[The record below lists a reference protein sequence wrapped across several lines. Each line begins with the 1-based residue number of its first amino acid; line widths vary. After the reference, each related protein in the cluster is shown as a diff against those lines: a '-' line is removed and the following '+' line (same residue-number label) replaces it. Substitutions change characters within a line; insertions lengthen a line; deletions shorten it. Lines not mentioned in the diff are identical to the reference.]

1 MFYGL
6 HCLSRKPTSLNLVV
20 SAFKAAKQHQHQH
33 QSLLLSVSVR
43 GAATTAMVKELRER
57 TGAPMMDCKKALEA
71 PDVSGDV
78 AKAID
83 WLRKKGISKA
93 ASSADRKAD
102 EGLIAIL
109 HRPTDNKVTILEI
122 NSETDF
128 VSRNT
133 DFQAFVAQMAYTIS
147 SLPAVGLL
155 PMNEVMNSKPINSNL
170 KNVEE
175 LLGEIVSKIR
185 ENIVIRKA
193 VNANISAS
201 EVVGTYVHNKVS
213 WGNDANLQMGRAA
226 AVVTVNVDPR
236 NKETDNITL
245 EVAKKLAMHIVAA
258 KPQYLTQK
266 DIPSEIRDREKA
278 VFAEQTAAAMAADPK
293 GGKKTPEMI
302 EKIVINKVNKRLSE
316 ICLVDQSHF
325 AEDGSPVI
333 SKHLESTFKT
343 HKTKMN
349 ISSFYL
355 WSLGGTSK
363 NSG

>member
-1 MFYGL
+1 
-6 HCLSRKPTSLNLVV
+6 VV
-20 SAFKAAKQHQHQH
+20 SAFKQ
-33 QSLLLSVSVR
+33 QSLTTR

-57 TGAPMMDCKKALEA
+57 TGAPMMECKKALEA
-71 PDVSGDV
+71 PDVDGDV
-78 AKAID
+78 SKAID

-93 ASSADRKAD
+93 ASSADRKAE
-102 EGLIAIL
+102 EGLIAVL
-109 HRPTDNKVTILEI
+109 HRPDANKVTILEI

-133 DFQAFVAQMAYTIS
+133 DFQAFVAQMATTIS
-147 SLPAVGLL
+147 NMSADGLIPTASILSTTPA
-155 PMNEVMNSKPINSNL
+155 NSNL

-193 VNANISAS
+193 FNVNILSN
-201 EVVGTYVHNKVS
+201 EVVGTYVHNKVT
-213 WGNDANLQMGRAA
+213 WGNDANLQMGRSA
-226 AVVTVNVDPR
+226 AVISLGVEPRTKESDNVTQ
-236 NKETDNITL
+236 

-266 DIPSEIRDREKA
+266 DIPTEVRDRETA
-278 VFAEQTAAAMAADPK
+278 VFTEQTAAAMAADTK

-302 EKIVINKVNKRLSE
+302 AKIVANKVNKRLSE
-316 ICLVDQSHF
+316 LCLVDQPHF

-333 SKHLESTFKT
+333 SKYLESTSKT
-343 HKTKMN
+343 NKAQ
-349 ISSFYL
+349 IQVSSFHL